1 MVTTVKKWGN
11 SMGIR
16 LPKSVVQEVELADG
30 ATVTIE
36 AKEGQIVITPLRKPR
51 YRLKDLVGRITARN
65 RHDAVETGKPVGKE
79 VW

>member
-16 LPKSVVQEVELADG
+16 LPKSVVQEVGLTEG

-36 AKEGQIVITPLRKPR
+36 AKEGQIVITPLRRPR
-51 YRLKDLVGRITARN
+51 YALKDLVGRITTRN
-65 RHDAVETGKPVGKE
+65 RHAAVETGKPVGKE
-79 VW
+79 IW